1 MLKFLISFALAASC
15 ENNPTAGYLLFL
27 HNNFM
32 RLFPSSAAGV
42 RCVWQRHELEI
53 FDKRLK
59 ALEARM
65 AQEGLVLTEAQMM
78 AMESKKERSEAHGEI
93 ETEHPCYL
101 GSQDTAKLIF
111 ILGCCAF
118 NCSWIF
124 HNSNLLKTSLTFPLK
139 AHFRNENS

>member
-1 MLKFLISFALAASC
+1 
-15 ENNPTAGYLLFL
+15 
-27 HNNFM
+27 M
-32 RLFPSSAAGV
+32 RLLHSSAAGV

-118 NCSWIF
+118 YCSWIF
-124 HNSNLLKTSLTFPLK
+124 HNSNSLKTFLTFPLEAYFETK
-139 AHFRNENS
+139 IRGIL